1 MLPVSLVDSAC
12 NLIEAARPMLVNA
25 ILADLYQNS
34 FWQKRFDDYGRDYA
48 HRVTHYH
55 LNYLVTAIKSHE
67 PVIFADYFAWNRPA
81 LVVQGACTHHM
92 HEFIDSTARPVA
104 LVLRDGFPLAEPC
117 FAAAH
122 RALEY
127 EQPACRALSEQREAI
142 LRGSLARLGAPESRP
157 ASDERDMRYHLS
169 YLEDAAAMGKPE
181 LFRQHVEW
189 ERRECM
195 ENDCP
200 PAVLATALRALRD
213 ELEGALPLEFAAV
226 FTAPLQTALDYVFPQ
241 NSATHNSKF

>member
-1 MLPVSLVDSAC
+1 MLPVSLVDSVC
-12 NLIEAARPMLVNA
+12 NIIEAARSMLVNA
-25 ILADLYQNS
+25 ILADLYQNP

-81 LVVQGACTHHM
+81 LVVQGACTHHL

-127 EQPACRALSEQREAI
+127 EQPACRALNELREAI
-142 LRGSLARLGAPESRP
+142 LQGSLARLGAPENRP
-157 ASDERDMRYHLS
+157 VSDERDMRYHLS
-169 YLEDAAAMGKPE
+169 YLEDTAAMGKPE

-189 ERRECM
+189 ERRDCL
-195 ENDCP
+195 ENDLP
-200 PAVLATALRALRD
+200 PAALAAALGALGD
-213 ELEGALPLEFAAV
+213 ELEQALPSEFSAV
-226 FTAPLQTALDYVFPQ
+226 FTAPLRAALVLVFP
-241 NSATHNSKF
+241 S